1 MLLGEPSRAGR
12 DCGSAM
18 RSRLSPSPL
27 LASCLL
33 HAAALAAAAVL
44 ASPASPRAPV
54 ADALAVELI
63 APPPP
68 EPPPLPPVV
77 KPRPITKLTP
87 PKPVTVPK
95 PLLSPPSPAASP
107 ESERIADVTPVRV
120 AEAAPVVT
128 PPAPKPVDGNVVA
141 PPEPQRVAVAPVEG
155 GGVRTDAFGR
165 GDFELTS
172 GSGAGGRSGR
182 GLAANGDS
190 ADLAGAAGAPTR
202 DGLTA
207 FARPRGGYQARPA
220 YPETARR
227 AGVEGVTV
235 LRFEVLARGQ
245 VGAVLVERSAGHQ
258 DLDRAAVEAV
268 RRWRFEPARRGS
280 QPVAVWVTLPVR
292 FELR

>member
-1 MLLGEPSRAGR
+1 
-12 DCGSAM
+12 M

-33 HAAALAAAAVL
+33 HAAALAGVAVL
-44 ASPASPRAPV
+44 APPPSPRAPV

-87 PKPVTVPK
+87 PKLVTVPA
-95 PLLSPPSPAASP
+95 PLPSPPAPPASAASP
-107 ESERIADVTPVRV
+107 EPERIAEVTPERV

-128 PPAPKPVDGNVVA
+128 PPAPKPVNGNVVA
-141 PPEPQRVAVAPVEG
+141 PPEPQRVAVVPVEG
-155 GGVRTDAFGR
+155 GGVLTDAFGR

-182 GLAANGDS
+182 GLAASGES
-190 ADLAGAAGAPTR
+190 ADLAGAARAPTR
-202 DGLTA
+202 DGLTS

-268 RRWRFEPARRGS
+268 RRWRFEPARRRS